1 MADPIRR
8 YNIITLRPHW
18 AQYIISQGMSFIISC
33 ALFLVAGHDS
43 ITYKMPFVVLGGVM
57 TCIMLYRCLYLYK
70 LRYIITSE
78 QLIIQ
83 HGVLT
88 RTSDYIELYRVV
100 DFSEN
105 RDILEQL
112 FGLKTVWIFSGD
124 RSNPK
129 LDICV
134 QVAGFVTLHYTGTTA
149 PTVGECALA
158 GDGKGGVAV
167 TENAKKY
174 RVLRVDTAA
183 KTVGLYL

>member
-1 MADPIRR
+1 MNMADPIRR

-33 ALFLVAGHDS
+33 ALFLVAGHDC

-57 TCIMLYRCLYLYK
+57 TCIMFYRCLYLNK

-129 LDICV
+129 LDIYGV
-134 QVAGFVTLHYTGTTA
+134 KERLDVVRIIRERVEYNKKR
-149 PTVGECALA
+149 
-158 GDGKGGVAV
+158 KGIYEI
-167 TENAKKY
+167 TN
-174 RVLRVDTAA
+174 R
-183 KTVGLYL
+183 

>member
-1 MADPIRR
+1 
-8 YNIITLRPHW
+8 
-18 AQYIISQGMSFIISC
+18 
-33 ALFLVAGHDS
+33 
-43 ITYKMPFVVLGGVM
+43 
-57 TCIMLYRCLYLYK
+57 MLYRCLYLYK

-129 LDICV
+129 LDIYGV
-134 QVAGFVTLHYTGTTA
+134 KERFDVVRIIRERVEYNKKR
-149 PTVGECALA
+149 
-158 GDGKGGVAV
+158 KGIYEI
-167 TENAKKY
+167 TN
-174 RVLRVDTAA
+174 R
-183 KTVGLYL
+183 

>member
-1 MADPIRR
+1 MTDPIRR
-8 YNIITLRPHW
+8 FNIVTIRPHC
-18 AQYIISQGMSFIISC
+18 AQYIISQGMLFTISC

-43 ITYKMPFVVLGGVM
+43 ITYKMPFVILGGMM

-105 RDILEQL
+105 RGIMEQL
-112 FGLKTVWIFSGD
+112 FGLKTVGIFSGD
-124 RSNPK
+124 RTNPQLDIYGVKEK
-129 LDICV
+129 LDVVKIIRERV
-134 QVAGFVTLHYTGTTA
+134 EYNKRR
-149 PTVGECALA
+149 
-158 GDGKGGVAV
+158 KGIYEI
-167 TENAKKY
+167 TN
-174 RVLRVDTAA
+174 R
-183 KTVGLYL
+183 